1 MKNSRRISRIS
12 LILIATSLMMASL
25 FAGCT
30 YLEISGR
37 PSEQSTALRVG
48 VTPDYPPIIFRQGGK
63 IAGLEAEL
71 ARALARHTGR
81 QLQFVTVRWQQQIP
95 ALLNGKIDIIMSG
108 MTITPAREV
117 RVKFA
122 DPYLQ
127 TGLMAAARPGSED
140 RFPDRE
146 AITRMVGHIGVMEG
160 STATSFVRRQ
170 CTRARATYVSD
181 LTEAFLALRGRR
193 IDLFIHDAPAIA
205 WLVSENETSVKPL
218 WFPLTEDYLAWG
230 IRGSDRKLMSE
241 ANAALATWKANGTL
255 ESIVNRWLPYRPIVR
270 EEYPDALVIPGT

>member
-1 MKNSRRISRIS
+1 MKRLRRICRNTVV
-12 LILIATSLMMASL
+12 LTAGLLGAAAV

-48 VTPDYPPIIFRQGGK
+48 VTPDYPPIIYRQGGK

-71 ARALARHTGR
+71 ARALAKHTGR

-117 RVKFA
+117 RIKFA
-122 DPYLQ
+122 EPYLQ
-127 TGLMAAARPGSED
+127 TGLMAAARPGTED

-205 WLVSENETSVKPL
+205 WLVSEHETSVKPL
-218 WFPLTEDYLAWG
+218 WFPLTEDN
-230 IRGSDRKLMSE
+230 RQLMNE
-241 ANAALATWKANGTL
+241 ANAALAIWKQNGTL
-255 ESIVNRWLPYRPIVR
+255 ETIVNRWLPYRPMVR
-270 EEYPDALVIPGT
+270 EQYPDALVIPDA